1 MECDSSERTP
11 EVDLLPHVCTRAHMN
26 MHTPIHTQ
34 RGVRYGE
41 LLWNLENSV
50 NLKPALT
57 SSLPGPSTYTW
68 FKTRWD
74 AGAARG
80 GLS

>member
-34 RGVRYGE
+34 RGV
-41 LLWNLENSV
+41 N
-50 NLKPALT
+50 
-57 SSLPGPSTYTW
+57 
-68 FKTRWD
+68 TRRAVRIRLGD
-74 AGAARG
+74 
-80 GLS
+80 